1 MLLFTLVFYNY
12 TFSKQISSNET
23 SLENFKIDSINDRS
37 DRPEVFCKKDVLK
50 NLAKFTGKY
59 LCQSLFFTKVAGLQ
73 LY

>member
-1 MLLFTLVFYNY
+1 MLLFTLVFYNN

-23 SLENFKIDSINDRS
+23 SLENFKIDSINNRS

-50 NLAKFTGKY
+50 TLAKFTGKY